1 MFKHILIPT
10 DGSELSRKAMLYGI
24 QLAKVTG
31 AKVIVLT
38 VRPRN
43 TVTSMD
49 VIGIVASQAE
59 FDEEG
64 KLFAENVL
72 TQAEMAAQAAGVPLE
87 TLHEVHEQPY
97 QAIIDCGV
105 ANQCDLIVMA
115 SHGRSAAAAL
125 LLGSETTKVLSHSLI
140 PVLVYR

>member
-1 MFKHILIPT
+1 MFRHILIPT
-10 DGSELSRKAMLYGI
+10 DGSDLSRKAMLYGI
-24 QLAKVTG
+24 QLAKATG
-31 AKVIVLT
+31 AKVTVLT

-49 VIGIVASQAE
+49 VIGVVASQAE

-64 KLFAENVL
+64 RLFAENVL
-72 TQAEMAAQAAGVPLE
+72 TQAEIAAEAAGVPIE
-87 TLHEVHEQPY
+87 TLHEVHEQPF
-97 QAIIDCGV
+97 QAIIASGI
-105 ANQCDLIVMA
+105 AFRCDLILMA

>member
-10 DGSELSRKAMLYGI
+10 DGSDLSRKAVLYGI
-24 QLAKVTG
+24 QLAKTTG

-38 VRPRN
+38 VRPDN

-59 FDEEG
+59 FDEESR
-64 KLFAENVL
+64 LFAENVL
-72 TQAEMAAQAAGVPLE
+72 TQAQVAADAAGVPIE
-87 TLHEVHEQPY
+87 TLHEVSEQPF
-97 QAIIDCGV
+97 QAIIDCAR
-105 ANQCDLIVMA
+105 ANQCDLIVMG
-115 SHGRSAAAAL
+115 SHGRGAAAAL
-125 LLGSETTKVLSHSLI
+125 LLGSETTKVLSNSAI